1 MHATTWMDLDN
12 VTLSEK
18 SRTWKTTCDMVPFV
32 ANIQNKQID
41 KDSKLV
47 VSMGLG
53 KKRCGVTAIECWA
66 SFWGDESI
74 LELGTGDG
82 FTALNT
88 LKNH

>member
-1 MHATTWMDLDN
+1 M
-12 VTLSEK
+12 
-18 SRTWKTTCDMVPFV
+18 
-32 ANIQNKQID
+32 
-41 KDSKLV
+41 

-53 KKRCGVTAIECWA
+53 KKRCGVTAIECGA
-66 SFWGDESI
+66 SFGGDESI